1 MRFHSFSP
9 RQNPPPHLCGQPAKK
24 LHCCKFIFLSVFGF
38 CLFTWHSLET
48 STPLAWVAK
57 KVALLLIR
65 ALVFVDFFLHF
76 THSWSQKLSALEVRV
91 AKKIA
96 PLPICGSPSPTE
108 AWLKQRSYFRKLFT
122 PILNFYKLSPIFNF
136 HKLFRL
142 TSKIFSHHKLN
153 LKKYIPQFRTN
164 TFVDFVSPQIKL
176 CQLLFSFFAQPK
188 HFAFLAPSI
197 KLTPVVT
204 TLQRWLIYW
213 KKPLP
218 LPLPCPLLYVAN
230 ASVICCHCHCYL
242 LFQILTFL
250 VTEGSLMAKGLHQ
263 GLLGTIK

>member
-1 MRFHSFSP
+1 MLQIYLFVGFWFSSLHLTLSWNLNSP
-9 RQNPPPHLCGQPAKK
+9 R
-24 LHCCKFIFLSVFGF
+24 LS
-38 CLFTWHSLET
+38 C
-48 STPLAWVAK
+48 K
-57 KVALLLIR
+57 KVAL
-65 ALVFVDFFLHF
+65 
-76 THSWSQKLSALEVRV
+76 
-91 AKKIA
+91 
-96 PLPICGSPSPTE
+96 LPICGSPSPTE

-153 LKKYIPQFRTN
+153 LKS
-164 TFVDFVSPQIKL
+164 TFLNFGQIHLSILSHLKL
-176 CQLLFSFFAQPK
+176 NFASSSFPFFAQPK

-197 KLTPVVT
+197 KLTLVVT

-213 KKPLP
+213 KKPLT
-218 LPLPCPLLYVAN
+218 LPLPCPLLFVAN

-250 VTEGSLMAKGLHQ
+250 VKEGSLMAKGLHQ
-263 GLLGTIK
+263 GLLGSIK